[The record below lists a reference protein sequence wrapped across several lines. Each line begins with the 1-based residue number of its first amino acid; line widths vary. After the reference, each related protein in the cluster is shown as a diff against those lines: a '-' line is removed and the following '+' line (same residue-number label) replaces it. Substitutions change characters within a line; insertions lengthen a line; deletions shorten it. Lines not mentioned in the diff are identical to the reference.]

1 MSNLRHLHV
10 SRIKPHPGNV
20 RDDLGD
26 LSGLVESIKAHGIL
40 QPIVVEPVPLGGS
53 QYQIIA
59 GHRRYAAAKR
69 AGLDMVP
76 VTFREAREDVEPEEL
91 MLVENLQRA
100 DLNPM
105 DKAEAMGKLKAKGYT
120 VPRIAASIGL
130 AEPSVYQYLTLLT
143 LDEAS
148 RAKVRAGD
156 VAMSTVTAAI
166 REARQRQRKR
176 EGRPQMGPGEWE
188 PDHFTSQHPLAKK
201 AKAMCEA
208 REHSMR
214 RRVGKTACGQ
224 CWETVIR
231 ADERVVVQV
240 TGEDFRTAVPPVLF
254 AAGAS

>member
-1 MSNLRHLHV
+1 MAAVSAKVLHV
-10 SRIKPHPGNV
+10 SRIKPHPRNV

-40 QPIVVEPVPLGGS
+40 QPLVVEPQPLGSG
-53 QYQIIA
+53 QFIIIA

-76 VTFREAREDVEPEEL
+76 VIIRELAEGTEPEEL

-105 DKAEAMGKLKAKGYT
+105 DKAEAMGALRKKGYSAA
-120 VPRIAASIGL
+120 RIATSIGVSDQ
-130 AEPSVYQYLTLLT
+130 SVYNYLLL
-143 LDEAS
+143 LDLAPRS
-148 RAKVRAGD
+148 QQQVRDGILSTADALGGIRRARK
-156 VAMSTVTAAI
+156 T
-166 REARQRQRKR
+166 QRKR
-176 EGRPQMGPGEWE
+176 EGKPPMGSGEWE
-188 PDHFTSQHPLAKK
+188 PDHFTGTHSLAKK
-201 AKAMCEA
+201 AAAMCEA

-231 ADERVVVQV
+231 ADERV
-240 TGEDFRTAVPPVLF
+240 AVATLE
-254 AAGAS
+254 AAS